1 MTSLELQLQLQS
13 LSSHAELLLWYSV
26 KIGDVFLPG
35 CPVRLLPLNAI
46 AAQYPFILALS
57 DQERAV
63 EATEH
68 IRRTLGH
75 FVTLQQGDW
84 FPQVSAELAA
94 AVRELPLNLLEK
106 KLDDSIGRGALAVFS
121 LAERYGQEPRGEDPL
136 FRKFLERLRWKR
148 ETATKSAKD
157 WPGKLLEMSSVYSVA
172 QREGL
177 NEETGKCRLAEM
189 TGRLVG
195 FAEPVTAVPGGV
207 CFNCAPVLP
216 HKDLT
221 FRFICWSSEL
231 NATEQV
237 EHFQLTNA
245 DKINTIFVIILMG
258 LDFVTPRHL
267 RVFDDAEVVLLKA
280 ADIVRHFVSTDNRCS
295 LRATVMSQLKL
306 RLLSPYGYDG
316 PTRIFLGRKSELSQ
330 IVQDQ
335 ERHFCVV
342 GPRKIGKTSLSDRLA
357 RECARGRTIVV
368 KVECSTASMRLSHFQ
383 ETLLY
388 EFGNAVRERGGS
400 TNLDAIWPGDEFFSQ
415 LQLRVAELARDGF
428 RILFLID
435 EVDDVL
441 RLPQIYAFESF
452 CRTLGNR
459 RHAQFVVFGFSVFTQ
474 RINDRKSAFHNF
486 FQEIVLG
493 PLDNVAA
500 RELVLNPMGEMN
512 VIVDPPV
519 VDEIVERC
527 SRMPHLIQ
535 AMCQALTKRD
545 EVEKSRKI
553 ILSDVDAVYSCT
565 DFTDVLLQPIIGDGS
580 MQELHLLLVMLLA
593 KGLGTTAA
601 MGCCRDQDFF
611 DFFGKR
617 LPQISTSEI
626 SRALNQLRTTFVL
639 RLSGDQYRF
648 FLEEQR
654 RRLVHLND
662 VAAWVERL
670 VDELLVERRRSR

>member
-63 EATEH
+63 EATKDICRSLRESVISH
-68 IRRTLGH
+68 EGN
-75 FVTLQQGDW
+75 W
-84 FPQVSAELAA
+84 FPQVSSELAA
-94 AVRELPLNLLEK
+94 AVRDLPLNLLEK

-121 LAERYGQEPRGEDPL
+121 LADQYSQQPRGEDPL
-136 FRKFLERLRWKR
+136 FRKFLDRLRWKR
-148 ETATKSAKD
+148 ETATKSARD
-157 WPGKLLEMSSVYSVA
+157 WPGKLLEISRAYSVA
-172 QREGL
+172 EREPL
-177 NEETGKCRLAEM
+177 NEEAGKYRLAELA
-189 TGRLVG
+189 GELVG
-195 FAEPVTAVPGGV
+195 FREPVTAASGGV
-207 CFNCAPVLP
+207 CFSCAPVLP
-216 HKDLT
+216 HKNLT

-237 EHFQLTNA
+237 EHFRLADA
-245 DKINTIFVIILMG
+245 DKMNTIYVIILMG
-258 LDFVTPRHL
+258 LDLVTPRHL
-267 RVFDDAEVVLLKA
+267 RVFYDAEVVLLKA

-295 LRATVMSQLKL
+295 LRAAVMNQLKL

-342 GPRKIGKTSLSDRLA
+342 GPRKIGKTSLSERLA

-383 ETLLY
+383 ETLLH
-388 EFGNAVRERGGS
+388 EFCNAVRERGGN

-415 LQLRVAELARDGF
+415 LQLRIAELARDGF

-500 RELVLNPMGEMN
+500 KELVLNPMGEMN
-512 VIVDPPV
+512 VTVDSPV
-519 VDEIVERC
+519 VDEIVDRC

-535 AMCQALTKRD
+535 AMCRELTLRD
-545 EVEKSRKI
+545 EVEKSRRI
-553 ILSDVDAVYSCT
+553 TFSDVDAVYSHAN
-565 DFTDVLLQPIIGDGS
+565 FTDVLLQPIIGDGS
-580 MQELHLLLVMLLA
+580 MQELHLLLVLLLA

-601 MGCCRDQDFF
+601 LGCCREQDYF
-611 DFFGKR
+611 DFFSKR

-648 FLEEQR
+648 FVEEQR
-654 RRLVHLND
+654 RRLVQSRD

-670 VDELLVERRRSR
+670 VDELLVEHRR